1 MDQTELLTLF
11 ASPSRQR
18 CQEYALVLM
27 AVGIPC
33 QVAPR
38 ERDFALL
45 VRPRD
50 ALDARRQLRLYAAEN
65 PPAAPRAARVYP
77 AADGF
82 NVASLYGV
90 AILTLDLAQ
99 RHRALGLDWWEAG
112 RTQAGL
118 IRDGA
123 WWRAF
128 TALGLHADAQ
138 HLLGNLV
145 LGLIFGYLAGQRLG
159 WGLAW
164 AGLILAGGLGNG
176 INALI
181 QPAAHSSVGASTA
194 VFGTLGI
201 LAAVAWAERGVA
213 SRRQRFDR
221 WVPLGAGI
229 ALLAFLGMEGPRTDI
244 VAHVTGFLAGC
255 LFGILFH
262 ALEQRVRVEARH
274 QMAAGAGATALFLLA
289 WVWAF

>member
-38 ERDFALL
+38 EGDFALL

-50 ALDARRQLRLYAAEN
+50 APDARRQLSLYAAEN
-65 PPAAPRAARVYP
+65 PPEAPRAARVYP
-77 AADGF
+77 AADGL
-82 NVASLYGV
+82 NAASLYGV
-90 AILTLDLAQ
+90 TILALDLAQ
-99 RHRALGLDWWEAG
+99 RHKAFGLDWRAAG
-112 RTQAGL
+112 HTQAGL

-128 TALGLHADAQ
+128 TAMGLHGDAQ
-138 HLLGNLV
+138 HLLGNLA
-145 LGLIFGYLAGQRLG
+145 LGLIFCYLAGQRLG

-164 AGLILAGGLGNG
+164 AGLVLAGGLGNG
-176 INALI
+176 LNAVV

-201 LAAVAWAERGVA
+201 LAAAAWAERGQP
-213 SRRQRFDR
+213 SRRRRFDR
-221 WVPLGAGI
+221 WAPLGAGI

-244 VAHVTGFLAGC
+244 FAHVTGFLAGC
-255 LFGILFH
+255 LFGLLFY
-262 ALEQRVRVEARH
+262 AQEQRVQVEARH
-274 QMAAGAGATALFLLA
+274 QMAAGAGATALFVLA